1 MMMMMRTATAKRS
14 LLLLFPPPLWG
25 RAREGGA
32 TRAGACCL
40 PLSPTL
46 PHKGG
51 GSRKCVPA
59 LRSLLLANL
68 SALTPAV
75 AAKRALLSL
84 SPLPLWERARGGHE
98 RRLFGLPL
106 SPTLPHKGGGSR
118 KTVPTLRSLFLATA
132 LLAAFPAAASAQV
145 RDDVFAAPV
154 LRANVTVSGDL
165 VRIGDVIDNAGT
177 SAQIAIYRAPDLGTT
192 GSLPTAQV
200 ISALRAHQVI
210 GVDTRDISAIS
221 VTRLARTLEGRD
233 IELQVARAL
242 EHRGGLG
249 EAANLSLTFDRDVG
263 DIKLEASNSGAMQ
276 VSSARF
282 EPRNNRFDVTLEIA
296 SDSGSAPT
304 RLRFTGTAIET
315 VEAAVLARGV
325 ERNEVIK
332 SSDVVTER
340 RPKAEVGND
349 VAMRDR
355 AVGMQ
360 ARKQLRAGQALKT
373 ADLAKPDLVQRD
385 QSVTLTFES
394 PGLYLSVRG
403 KALEGGTEGDVV
415 NVLNLQSKRTISGVV
430 TGRGQVSVAVATP
443 RLPAPETTSS
453 IAPDETA
460 SPVSLAA
467 STAPPAVPKPE

>member
-1 MMMMMRTATAKRS
+1 MMAIRS
-14 LLLLFPPPLWG
+14 LL
-25 RAREGGA
+25 
-32 TRAGACCL
+32 
-40 PLSPTL
+40 
-46 PHKGG
+46 
-51 GSRKCVPA
+51 
-59 LRSLLLANL
+59 
-68 SALTPAV
+68 
-75 AAKRALLSL
+75 
-84 SPLPLWERARGGHE
+84 
-98 RRLFGLPL
+98 
-106 SPTLPHKGGGSR
+106 
-118 KTVPTLRSLFLATA
+118 LATA
-132 LLAAFPAAASAQV
+132 LLATFPAAVSAQV
-145 RDDVFAAPV
+145 RDDVIAAPV

-165 VRIGDVIDNAGT
+165 VRIGDLIDNAGT

-221 VTRLARTLEGRD
+221 VTRLARTLESRD

-249 EAANLSLTFDRDVG
+249 EAANLSLTFDRDVQ
-263 DIKLEASNSGAMQ
+263 DLKLEASNSGAMQ
-276 VSSARF
+276 VSSARY

-325 ERNEVIK
+325 ERNEVLK

-349 VAMRDR
+349 VAVRDR

-430 TGRGQVSVAVATP
+430 TGRGQVSVSVATP

-460 SPVSLAA
+460 ASVSLAA
-467 STAPPAVPKPE
+467 STNPPAVPKPE